1 MLRFSVAMKCSLRR
15 LLPAALVCATLSA
28 RAATTTN
35 SVADTNAASANASGT
50 NAVDTNSAP
59 QKAAESER
67 DLIAARFLTTCAGCH
82 SLAGA
87 KLTGPELTPS
97 TAWPSDQLKVAI
109 KKMEA
114 KVGPLSD
121 DVVASMADFLK
132 TPNVRDRLKVEGER
146 IAALFMA
153 KMEPANPALGRELF
167 LGRVGLKNGGLACV
181 ACHTAEGQ
189 GGNLGLP
196 LNGIFAKTG
205 GEMPLISAI
214 EQAKFKIM
222 EPHYLRHPVTRQ
234 EAMHLAK
241 YFSTLNPQDT
251 RVPGPAF
258 AGIGAGCAAFAMIGM
273 VIFMKKQRVTRARD
287 TRLQRRRK

>member
-1 MLRFSVAMKCSLRR
+1 MAPVLAVAL
-15 LLPAALVCATLSA
+15 AGATLSA
-28 RAATTTN
+28 GAATLTN
-35 SVADTNAASANASGT
+35 PVADTNATSTNASGT
-50 NAVDTNSAP
+50 NAVGTNAAP
-59 QKAAESER
+59 QKAAEPER

-87 KLTGPELTPS
+87 KLTGPELTPA

-114 KVGPLSD
+114 KVGPLPD
-121 DVVASMADFLK
+121 EVIANMADFLK
-132 TPNVRDRLKVEGER
+132 APNVRDRLKVEGER

-167 LGRVGLKNGGLACV
+167 LGRVPLKNGGLACV
-181 ACHTAEGQ
+181 SCHTAEGQ

-251 RVPGPAF
+251 RIPGPAF
-258 AGIGAGCAAFAMIGM
+258 AGIGAGFAAFAMIGM
-273 VIFMKKQRVTRARD
+273 VIIMEKQRVTRARD